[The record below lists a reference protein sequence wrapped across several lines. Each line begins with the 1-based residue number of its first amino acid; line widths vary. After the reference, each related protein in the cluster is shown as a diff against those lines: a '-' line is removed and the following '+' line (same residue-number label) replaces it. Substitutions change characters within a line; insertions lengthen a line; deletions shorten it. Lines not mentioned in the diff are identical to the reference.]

1 MPRCLLIDGNNIIFR
16 AFYAFQNQRLKTS
29 DGLQTGALY
38 GFLRM
43 LLKMLKDRKPD
54 LIAVAFDTSRNT
66 FRRKLFAD
74 YKAKRKPTPEELIS
88 QMPLAHK
95 AVEALGIKI
104 MTHEDYEA
112 DDLIGSAARSLSG
125 DYEVS
130 IVTGD
135 RDLLQLINDRVT
147 VELCQKGVSDTRE
160 VNPEEFVKEYGFPP
174 PGIIELKAL
183 MGDSSDNIPGVKG
196 IGEKKGLALI
206 QQFGT
211 VDRLYAEIATVDND
225 KLRQKLLDDEPM
237 ARLSHDLAT
246 IRTDVPTFIQP
257 SDLRWNPDNL
267 NSDAFTGFLQRFEFN
282 SLYREFAG
290 HDLHARNRA
299 KAAQSD
305 LFEQAPTNT
314 ETSDSSAS
322 ASDLVAAAGP
332 ATGLEASAGQAIP
345 GEKLIISNM
354 ADLRTYWAGV
364 GETLCL
370 DVETNGFDPIS
381 NQIVGVS
388 FATGIERAVYIPLR
402 HSYLGL
408 SPEDQISPE
417 EFFVFLKQNIGK
429 RRIIGHNL
437 KFDLGFLAEEGVSA
451 GTDLF
456 DTLLAAYVIDP
467 TRSNALKSLGRSLL
481 NFEVTEFN
489 KVAAGGSFAGVDLA
503 TAKDYGCQDVLLT
516 MHLYPML
523 QRELTEKKLL
533 KLFNEL
539 EMPLVAIIKGMERF
553 GIGLNERYLTDLGRE
568 LTDRLAELEATIH
581 GHANRMF
588 NVNSTQQLQEVLFKD
603 LGLTP
608 PKKTKTGFSTD
619 SEVLRLLAPHH
630 PICTDLLEY
639 RELAKLKSTYAESL
653 TSLVNPKTGLIHASF
668 NQAVTATGRLS
679 SSNPNMQNI
688 PIKTVWGRK
697 IRRAFVPPRSGD
709 VFVSIDYSQIEL
721 RLLAHFSQ
729 DPGLVEAYQHGT
741 DIHAISAGRIF
752 KKAPQEVTSAE
763 RTVGKTVNFGIL
775 YGISAH
781 GLAEDLAISR
791 PQAKEYIDAFYNG
804 FAQVNEFFE
813 QVLNEARQSSEVET
827 LLGRVRHLPDINSSK
842 FQLRSGAERIAK
854 NTRLQGSAADLVKK
868 AMIETSR
875 WLCDNCFQSRLILQ
889 IHDELVFSVPQP
901 ELSAV
906 APELKRIME
915 TCVSLNVPLVCDVSS
930 GPNLADLEDYKS

>member
-29 DGLQTGALY
+29 DGQQTGALY

-43 LLKMLKDRKPD
+43 LLKMLKDRRPD

-74 YKAKRKPTPEELIS
+74 YKAKRKPTPEELLA

-112 DDLIGSAARSLSG
+112 DDLIGSAARSLSAE
-125 DYEVS
+125 YEVS

-135 RDLLQLINDRVT
+135 RDLLQLIDDRVT

-160 VNPEEFVKEYGFPP
+160 IDPQEFVKEYGFPP

-206 QQFGT
+206 QQFGS
-211 VDRLYAEIATVDND
+211 VDRLYSEIDKVDND

-246 IRTDVPTFIQP
+246 IRTDVPTYAQP
-257 SDLRWNPDNL
+257 SELQWNPDNL

-290 HDLHARNRA
+290 HDLHARNRNA
-299 KAAQSD
+299 AAQAGLAESTG
-305 LFEQAPTNT
+305 EAGA
-314 ETSDSSAS
+314 EAG
-322 ASDLVAAAGP
+322 AATLAAVDTLP
-332 ATGLEASAGQAIP
+332 GLEAGQAIP

-354 ADLRTYWAGV
+354 ADFIKYWAGV
-364 GETLCL
+364 GEILCL
-370 DVETNGFDPIS
+370 DVETSGFDPVS
-381 NQIVGVS
+381 NHIVGVS
-388 FATGIERAVYIPLR
+388 FATATDHAVYVPLR

-408 SPEDQISPE
+408 SPEDQIEPE
-417 EFFVFLKQNIGK
+417 EFFAFLRQNIGK
-429 RRIIGHNL
+429 RLIVGHNL
-437 KFDLGFLAEEGVSA
+437 KFDLAFLAEEGVSV

-481 NFEVTEFN
+481 NFEVSEFN
-489 KVAAGGSFAGVDLA
+489 KVTAGGSFAGVDLVA
-503 TAKDYGCQDVLLT
+503 AKDYGCQDVLLT
-516 MHLYPML
+516 MHLYPIL
-523 QRELTEKKLL
+523 KRELSEKKLL

-539 EMPLVAIIKGMERF
+539 EMPLVPIIQGMERF
-553 GIGLNERYLTDLGRE
+553 GIGLNERYLTDLARE
-568 LTDRLAELEATIH
+568 LSDRLVELEASVH
-581 GHANRMF
+581 AHANRVF
-588 NVNSTQQLQEVLFKD
+588 NLNSTQQLQEVLFKD

-619 SEVLRLLAPHH
+619 SEVLRLLAAHH
-630 PICTDLLEY
+630 PICSDLLEY

-688 PIKTVWGRK
+688 PIKTEWGRK
-697 IRRAFVPPRSGD
+697 IRRAFIPPRTGD

-729 DPGLVEAYQHGT
+729 DPGLVEAYRHGT
-741 DIHAISAGRIF
+741 D
-752 KKAPQEVTSAE
+752 
-763 RTVGKTVNFGIL
+763 
-775 YGISAH
+775 
-781 GLAEDLAISR
+781 
-791 PQAKEYIDAFYNG
+791 
-804 FAQVNEFFE
+804 
-813 QVLNEARQSSEVET
+813 
-827 LLGRVRHLPDINSSK
+827 
-842 FQLRSGAERIAK
+842 
-854 NTRLQGSAADLVKK
+854 
-868 AMIETSR
+868 
-875 WLCDNCFQSRLILQ
+875 
-889 IHDELVFSVPQP
+889 
-901 ELSAV
+901 
-906 APELKRIME
+906 
-915 TCVSLNVPLVCDVSS
+915 
-930 GPNLADLEDYKS
+930 